1 MYQTR
6 VSFVSTCLLAPLVL
20 YGCGRGDSSSTFVA
34 KHEPWRAV
42 DERQCLDSGIV
53 RESRFVQTRSMLGGP
68 SACGAEHPFE
78 MSGARGGRVQ
88 LQPPAVLRCPM
99 IPAVDR
105 WVQDVVAPAARFHF
119 GVPLDRLK
127 VAASYGCRPI
137 NHKWGAKLSEHGL
150 ANAIDISE
158 FHLADGRKVSVKGG
172 WWSEDVQE
180 RSFLRA
186 VHRGACDSFST
197 VLGPHADIYHR
208 DHFHMDLARHGRDG
222 THRVCK

>member
-1 MYQTR
+1 MSMSR
-6 VSFVSTCLLAPLVL
+6 IAFLVSCALVPLLVH
-20 YGCGRGDSSSTFVA
+20 GCGRGDGGTTFVA
-34 KHEPWRAV
+34 KREPWRAV
-42 DERQCLDSGIV
+42 DEAQCLKSGIV
-53 RESRFVQTRSMLGGP
+53 RESRFVHTRSLLGGP
-68 SACGAEHPFE
+68 SACGAEQPFE
-78 MSGARGGRVQ
+78 MSAALDGRIQ
-88 LQPPAVLRCPM
+88 LTPPAILRCPM

-105 WVQDVVAPAARFHF
+105 WVHDVVAPAARFHF
-119 GVPLDRLK
+119 GVPLDTLK

-172 WWSEDVQE
+172 WWSENVQE
-180 RSFLRA
+180 RAFLRA
-186 VHRGACDSFST
+186 VHRGACDSFTT

-222 THRVCK
+222 TYRVCK